1 MKRVLHCWEPSEP
14 DEHGDRTGVCLLEDG
29 HEGPHQF
36 TPGDQVQVTF
46 ATPEDGPEA
55 DFFAAL
61 DSPLNHGIDK

>member
-14 DEHGDRTGVCLLEDG
+14 DENGDRTGVCLLEDG

-46 ATPEDGPEA
+46 GPE
-55 DFFAAL
+55 
-61 DSPLNHGIDK
+61 PHNHGSV

>member
-36 TPGDQVQVTF
+36 TPGDRVQVTF
-46 ATPEDGPEA
+46 GPE
-55 DFFAAL
+55 
-61 DSPLNHGIDK
+61 PHQTGIDANG